1 MNNSYIIKKN
11 VDKIRNG
18 GYTDFLNPGMV
29 RDISYKLKK
38 NEYKI
43 YKPYKGSDKVILY
56 TDTVPKVRLFEIIS
70 YYPLTHSEILGSLF
84 GLNITDEVFGD
95 IIIRDNKYYFYVVD
109 KISNFILDNFNM
121 VGNKSIKLKSVSL
134 DIMND
139 YERKYEVLEFI
150 VSSLRLDTVLSRL
163 IGTSRD
169 KIKNKFRDK
178 DIIVNY
184 KIINN
189 NSYILEDGDIFSIRR
204 YGKYKYMGVVKATK
218 KDNYIIKV
226 LRYL

>member
-1 MNNSYIIKKN
+1 MNNSYII
-11 VDKIRNG
+11 
-18 GYTDFLNPGMV
+18 
-29 RDISYKLKK
+29 KK

-43 YKPYKGSDKVILY
+43 YKPYKDSDKVILY
-56 TDTVPKVRLFEIIS
+56 TDTIPKVRLFEIIT

-95 IIIRDNKYYFYVVD
+95 IIIWDNKYYFYVVD
-109 KISNFILDNFNM
+109 KISNFIMDNFKM
-121 VGNKSIKLKSVSL
+121 IGNKSIKIKEISL

-139 YERKYEVLEFI
+139 YRRKYEELEFI

-169 KIKNKFRDK
+169 KVKDKFRDK

-204 YGKYKYMGVVKATK
+204 YGKYKYIGVVKTTK
-218 KDNYIIKV
+218 KDNYIIKI

>member
-1 MNNSYIIKKN
+1 MNNEYIIKKN

-18 GYTDFLNPGMV
+18 LYTDFLNPGMV

-43 YKPYKGSDKVILY
+43 YKPYSDSDKVILY
-56 TDTVPKVRLFEIIS
+56 TNEIPKVRLFEIIS

-95 IIIRDNKYYFYVVD
+95 IIIWDNKYYFYTVD
-109 KISNFILDNFNM
+109 KISNFIIDNFLM
-121 VGNKSIKLKSVSL
+121 VGNKNIRLKEVSL
-134 DIMND
+134 EIMND
-139 YERKYEVLEFI
+139 YKREYEELEFI
-150 VSSLRLDTVLSRL
+150 VSSLRLDTILSRL

-178 DIIVNY
+178 EIIMNY

-189 NSYILEDGDIFSIRR
+189 NSYILENGDIFSIRK
-204 YGKYKYMGVVKATK
+204 YGKYKYVGIVKTTK
-218 KDNYIIKV
+218 KDNYIIKI
-226 LRYL
+226 LKYL